1 MATPETLQTSI
12 KFARAK
18 LSSST
23 VFRKVDRSDR
33 MCSIWVSCNCG
44 GEFSSFVLAS
54 PVKLAT
60 LSQDSFIMSEE
71 GRRLPISRV
80 EGSAGST
87 EVMMKVKR
95 YAASSRQA
103 VSVLPILISV
113 VKGPKEQEKTV
124 DNIHDGL
131 RRSMGGFDPRAAT

>member
-1 MATPETLQTSI
+1 
-12 KFARAK
+12 
-18 LSSST
+18 
-23 VFRKVDRSDR
+23 
-33 MCSIWVSCNCG
+33 
-44 GEFSSFVLAS
+44 
-54 PVKLAT
+54 
-60 LSQDSFIMSEE
+60 MSEE
-71 GRRLPISRV
+71 GRQLPISRV